1 MNSAKDRHGM
11 KPAGSRPLLGPAI
24 TGLAGL
30 IGGLVTGT
38 LGGWAAVSIVGPF
51 ELGHPDDLF
60 GNALRALVPI
70 MVFAAGAVGGF
81 LIGTVIFP
89 MVVMLGLSWERVG
102 RTIGLLLLLLL
113 GVAPLTIWLLVQIGN
128 RVDSMGMDPA
138 QSTWLLG
145 IAAIVVG
152 GLTPAVARRLA
163 MRGHEDS

>member
-1 MNSAKDRHGM
+1 MDSAKDEHGM
-11 KPAGSRPLLGPAI
+11 RLAGSRPLLGPAI

-30 IGGLVTGT
+30 IGGCVTGA

-51 ELGHPDDLF
+51 ELGDPFDLF
-60 GNALRALVPI
+60 GNALRSLIPI

-81 LIGTVIFP
+81 LIGTVIVP

-102 RTIGLLLLLLL
+102 RTVASLLLLLI
-113 GVAPLTIWLLVQIGN
+113 GIAPLTIWLLVQIGN
-128 RVDSMGMDPA
+128 RVDPEH
-138 QSTWLLG
+138 STWLLG
-145 IAAIVVG
+145 IAVVVVG